1 MTAAVRVAAMATGLT
16 LALSLVVASPQQSA
30 AATGTWDPGYIVS
43 DQQFYDGNAM
53 SAAEIQSFLE
63 AKVPVCQ
70 PERSA
75 GPNDPIVCLK
85 DYRLTTVTRPADA
98 FCPGTYVGAQNERAS
113 TIIFKVSQA
122 CNINPKVLLVTLQK
136 EMALVTHTW
145 PSQWRY
151 DKALGYACSDSAPC
165 NSALAGFQTQIW
177 SAARQFQ
184 RYRLEPTR
192 YGHLAGITN
201 LVRFHPNAA
210 CGTSPVLIKNAAT
223 AGLYNYTPYQ
233 PNAKA
238 IAAGYGQVLP
248 TPNCSSYGN
257 RNFWRYWSDWFG
269 DPRATGALVNV
280 TANERVSGANRYATA
295 AAISATFAADA
306 DVVYVASGENYPD
319 ALAIAPIA
327 ASSGAALLLVRRDSL
342 PNEIIAELTRLKPK
356 RIVVVGGTGAISAK
370 VYDSL
375 SGYAG
380 AGGISRL
387 GGLDRYETGRI
398 VVGDHWVGTSTSL
411 VYVASGRNF
420 PDALSSAA
428 AAGAQDA
435 PVISI
440 DGSAARLDAA
450 SATLIAELGATEIVI
465 AGGTGVISTA
475 IQNDLAA
482 IAGVTEVRRA
492 AGANRYSTSAAINT
506 GAFASA
512 SQVYLAYGQNFP
524 DALAGAVRAGVDG
537 APLYIVPGSCVP
549 REIADSINRYG
560 PIKVTLV
567 GGAGVLPLKLSTA
580 PVCK

>member
-1 MTAAVRVAAMATGLT
+1 MTAAVRVAAMASGLM

-30 AATGTWDPGYIVS
+30 GASAATSTWDPGYIVS

-53 SAAEIQSFLE
+53 SAAEIQSFLN
-63 AKVPVCQ
+63 AKVPVCDTNH
-70 PERSA
+70 PASDS
-75 GPNDPIVCLK
+75 PFTCLK
-85 DYRLTTVTRPADA
+85 DYRLNTVTRPADA
-98 FCPGTYVGAQNERAS
+98 YCSGTYVGAQNELAS
-113 TIIFKVSQA
+113 TIISKVSRA

-136 EMALVTHTW
+136 EQGLVTNTW
-145 PSQWRY
+145 PSQYRY
-151 DKALGYACSDSAPC
+151 DKALGYACPDSGTGC
-165 NSALAGFQTQIW
+165 NPASAGFQTQIW
-177 SAARQFQ
+177 SAARQLQ

-233 PNAKA
+233 PNQAA
-238 IAAGYGQVLP
+238 LNAGYG
-248 TPNCSSYGN
+248 TGNSCSSYGN

-269 DPRATGALVNV
+269 DPQATGALVNV
-280 TANERVSGANRYATA
+280 TASERFSGADRYATA

-319 ALAIAPIA
+319 ALAVAPIA
-327 ASSGAALLLVRRDSL
+327 ASSGAALLLVRRNL
-342 PNEIIAELTRLKPK
+342 VPTEIVAELKRLKPK
-356 RIVVVGGTGAISAK
+356 SIVVVGGTGAINAK

-375 SGYAG
+375 AGYAG

-387 GGLDRYETGRI
+387 GGLDRYETARI
-398 VVGDHWVGTSTSL
+398 VVRDHWDGTSASL

-428 AAGAQDA
+428 AAGSQDA
-435 PVISI
+435 PVISL

-450 SATLIAELGATEIVI
+450 TAALIADLGATEIVI
-465 AGGTGVISTA
+465 AGGTGVVPTG
-475 IQNDLAA
+475 IQTDLAA
-482 IAGVTEVRRA
+482 ITGVTSVRRA
-492 AGANRYSTSAAINT
+492 AGADRYSTSAAINT
-506 GAFASA
+506 DAFSSA
-512 SQVYLAYGQNFP
+512 SQVYLAYGLNFP

-537 APLYIVPGSCVP
+537 APLYIVPGSCIP
-549 REIADSINRYG
+549 KEIADSINRFG
-560 PIKVTLV
+560 PIEVTLV
-567 GGAGVLPLKLSTA
+567 GGTGVLPLKLSTA